1 MMVPARSA
9 ARQGL
14 VSCATCG
21 LLSRAASPQEPGFC
35 PRCGSELHVRHRDSI
50 QHTWALA
57 IAAAV
62 CFIPA
67 NALPVMV
74 TNALGA
80 TTPDTILG
88 GVVFLYE
95 SGSWPLALIVLV
107 ASFMIPLGKLIALV
121 WLLIAVQRG
130 VRGGESQRM
139 RLHRM
144 VRLVGPWSMLDVF
157 VATFTVAL
165 VQLSPLMSV
174 EPGLGVLFFASVV
187 VLTMF
192 AAESLDPRLLWDQ
205 TEVESPRA

>member
-1 MMVPARSA
+1 
-9 ARQGL
+9 
-14 VSCATCG
+14 
-21 LLSRAASPQEPGFC
+21 
-35 PRCGSELHVRHRDSI
+35 
-50 QHTWALA
+50 
-57 IAAAV
+57 
-62 CFIPA
+62 
-67 NALPVMV
+67 MV
-74 TNALGA
+74 TNALGS

-121 WLLIAVQRG
+121 WLLIAIQRG

-187 VLTMF
+187 VLTMI
-192 AAESLDPRLLWDQ
+192 AAESLDPRLLWDR